1 MHFLRW
7 VKHDCKYTSVLKIK
21 FMKRKTSALQMLCS
35 YPSLCSNKL
44 GDSQVFCKE
53 PACNQFEKLSKSET
67 NNRGIFQWLK
77 LLAWNE
83 DISRI
88 QPQWFFKHIIYSVQI
103 ISHSKRDFI
112 ISISHLCGGSSQ
124 KTILK
129 LVLFLYCILNPLI
142 NIHCLPFF
150 FFLTLG
156 QDSVSAHYKFNIVTE
171 LQIWF
176 KSMACKLQT
185 LMI

>member
-1 MHFLRW
+1 MKTLAESNHNDFL
-7 VKHDCKYTSVLKIK
+7 SI
-21 FMKRKTSALQMLCS
+21 
-35 YPSLCSNKL
+35 
-44 GDSQVFCKE
+44 
-53 PACNQFEKLSKSET
+53 LSTLYRS
-67 NNRGIFQWLK
+67 F
-77 LLAWNE
+77 
-83 DISRI
+83 
-88 QPQWFFKHIIYSVQI
+88 HIVNVTLS
-103 ISHSKRDFI
+103 I

-171 LQIWF
+171 LQI
-176 KSMACKLQT
+176 
-185 LMI
+185 